1 MTRHQ
6 PDQRQ
11 STIRRNVNDLFMRDG
26 QVEESKL
33 WANVGKGC
41 CVYLMLAYTDE
52 VLKTEYTLMTLLV
65 FVVAPDLLKKWLT
78 MRLGSGV
85 GSVEHTTSEKT
96 VRKG

>member
-6 PDQRQ
+6 PDKRV

-33 WANVGKGC
+33 WANIGKGV

-52 VLKTEYTLMTLLV
+52 VLKTEYTLMTLLL
-65 FVVAPDLLKKWLT
+65 FVVAPDMIKKFIS
-78 MRLGSGV
+78 MRLGN

-96 VRKG
+96 VRKS